1 MNDTNEPKNSQAME
15 IVNMTWVNQLRKQY
29 LDILEYYT
37 ENPELLNDKNVNK
50 AYCALLSV
58 KSVEEIKLWRV
69 LLKDYG
75 LSFTDVDSI
84 AKRGNMLGILDDIA
98 EGANNMTLDVF
109 IRWKLSFNPKKWKA
123 MVRWNRELVD
133 ILLKATQREEDVNII
148 VFPCGRHGTK
158 LWAAIGQD
166 AERLF
171 KVFGWQT
178 GKVEATAGPVSWMF
192 INSYGLKVLQNS
204 GYSIQIR
211 DFGEFDILSKAFE
224 EDSIASIQ
232 QNIDY
237 LRMIHDLTEQ
247 QTAILRKLRPIPVLH
262 RGYKELTQASL
273 SISKDRVVAKFEDGR
288 VVTLAE
294 GKNWRFDTPLRY
306 LLVQMG
312 AKTGEA

>member
-1 MNDTNEPKNSQAME
+1 M
-15 IVNMTWVNQLRKQY
+15 
-29 LDILEYYT
+29 
-37 ENPELLNDKNVNK
+37 
-50 AYCALLSV
+50 
-58 KSVEEIKLWRV
+58 
-69 LLKDYG
+69 
-75 LSFTDVDSI
+75 
-84 AKRGNMLGILDDIA
+84 
-98 EGANNMTLDVF
+98 
-109 IRWKLSFNPKKWKA
+109 
-123 MVRWNRELVD
+123 
-133 ILLKATQREEDVNII
+133 NII